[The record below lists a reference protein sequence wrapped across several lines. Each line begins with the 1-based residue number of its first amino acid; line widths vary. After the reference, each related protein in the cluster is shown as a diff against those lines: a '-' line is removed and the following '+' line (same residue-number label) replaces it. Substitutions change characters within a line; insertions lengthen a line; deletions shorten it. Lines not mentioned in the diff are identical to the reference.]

1 MTHAVPIKTVLFD
14 LDGTLVDT
22 APDLSETLNRLLINH
37 QLPILS
43 LESIRPYVSHG
54 TIGMLGFAFG
64 LTKSDPEFAEL
75 RQEFLQIYENHLCY
89 QSKLFEGMDEVLDF
103 IEERKLT
110 WGVVTNKPD
119 FLTIPLMQELSLQHR
134 CACIVSGDT
143 LPTSKPDP
151 APMFYAAEL
160 AGSKA
165 AECVYVGDAERDI
178 IAGKRAGMQTLIARY
193 GYIEE
198 NDDPNLWQA
207 DGSIDHPAGLIEW
220 IEQRV

>member
-64 LTKSDPEFAEL
+64 LTKSDPEFTEL

>member
-1 MTHAVPIKTVLFD
+1 MLFD

-22 APDLSETLNRLLINH
+22 APDLSDTLNRLLINH
-37 QLPILS
+37 QLPIIS

-64 LTKSDPEFAEL
+64 LTKADPEFAGL
-75 RQEFLQIYENHLCY
+75 RQEFLQIYKNHLCY

-103 IEERKLT
+103 IEKRKLT

-119 FLTIPLMQELSLQHR
+119 FLTKPLMQELSLEHR

-165 AECVYVGDAERDI
+165 TECVYVGDAERDI
-178 IAGKRAGMQTLIARY
+178 KAGKRAGMQTLIARY

>member
-1 MTHAVPIKTVLFD
+1 MSHPVPIKTVLFD

-37 QLPILS
+37 QLPIIS

-64 LTKSDPEFAEL
+64 LTKSDPEFAGL
-75 RQEFLQIYENHLCY
+75 RQEFLQIYKNHLCY

-103 IEERKLT
+103 IEKRKLT

-119 FLTIPLMQELSLQHR
+119 FLTKPLMQELSLEHR

-178 IAGKRAGMQTLIARY
+178 KAGKGAGMQTLIARY